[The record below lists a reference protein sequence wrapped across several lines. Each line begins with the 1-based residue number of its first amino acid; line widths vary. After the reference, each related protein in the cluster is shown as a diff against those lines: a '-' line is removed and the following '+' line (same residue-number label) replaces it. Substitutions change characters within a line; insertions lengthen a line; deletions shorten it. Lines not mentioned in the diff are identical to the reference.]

1 MLNTIAN
8 RLKLEG
14 KSIQTERLPY
24 KCRFIISTHLPFMLG
39 TLNGRIYNI
48 DTEDLDEV
56 NWTELENMRY
66 FYSFFDQHKKEF
78 NKNI

>member
-1 MLNTIAN
+1 
-8 RLKLEG
+8 
-14 KSIQTERLPY
+14 
-24 KCRFIISTHLPFMLG
+24 MLG

-56 NWTELENMRY
+56 NWTELENVRY
-66 FYSFFDQHKKEF
+66 FYKFFEQHKKEF